1 MRCLVSYLRYL
12 GSVKERYFKEGE
24 RRLYGAAEASH
35 DGALPTFPC
44 HSPCLGTKTKICNP
58 TFISFTKLE
67 VRELSL
73 FNTLDLLFG
82 EQNQQYFVRHEIQS
96 EFFFQTK
103 PSQYRQVNDHYIIGR
118 QQGDVAAMI
127 KEKLQCI
134 DSLVTCPVVT
144 FGYQYF
150 LSTISPIAHTLVQ
163 MQFSSV
169 SQVPFQV
176 LQGNCRSTFG

>member
-82 EQNQQYFVRHEIQS
+82 EQNQQYFVRHEI
-96 EFFFQTK
+96 
-103 PSQYRQVNDHYIIGR
+103 
-118 QQGDVAAMI
+118 
-127 KEKLQCI
+127 
-134 DSLVTCPVVT
+134 
-144 FGYQYF
+144 
-150 LSTISPIAHTLVQ
+150 
-163 MQFSSV
+163 
-169 SQVPFQV
+169 
-176 LQGNCRSTFG
+176 